1 MRAPHRLL
9 PYNSSKGESN
19 VWQRVWIAKRKLK
32 NRRRKKPSVWI
43 GPWQEGRHRPSSIF
57 SAATFDLAR
66 CCLVWP
72 FVVRR
77 FHVGDSQVTNRF
89 CFHRLILPLPVVCRD
104 HPKNAFCGG
113 LLVSTRSGPDT
124 LAASAGSTRNQR
136 SHSEDVTI
144 GA

>member
-43 GPWQEGRHRPSSIF
+43 GPWQEGRRRPSSIF
-57 SAATFDLAR
+57 SAATFDLVR

-77 FHVGDSQVTNRF
+77 LDR
-89 CFHRLILPLPVVCRD
+89 
-104 HPKNAFCGG
+104 K
-113 LLVSTRSGPDT
+113 STRLNS
-124 LAASAGSTRNQR
+124 
-136 SHSEDVTI
+136 SHTVISYAVFCLKKKNNR
-144 GA
+144 